1 MEMASVLHA
10 KVLDIVL
17 ILCLEQESTMNIN
30 VGFVAAVRNVGN
42 VMALAELTN
51 DTLYTLFP
59 FAIHCYYNTNCIDKS
74 LEVLRVK
81 KFLFTELLKKEIG

>member
-1 MEMASVLHA
+1 MTANALVV
-10 KVLDIVL
+10 KVRVTEQTIR
-17 ILCLEQESTMNIN
+17 LEQESTMNIN

-74 LEVLRVK
+74 AEAFKVK
-81 KFLFTELLKKEIG
+81 

>member
-1 MEMASVLHA
+1 M
-10 KVLDIVL
+10 
-17 ILCLEQESTMNIN
+17 
-30 VGFVAAVRNVGN
+30 AVRSVGN

-74 LEVLRVK
+74 AEAFRVK
-81 KFLFTELLKKEIG
+81 VVFSEFAIKKNERESSRLPLAFQKQILINISA